1 MKYNIIIGE
10 DVYKQLTY
18 SEIILYIRNLILNE
32 ESVNFSIEL
41 KTSNIIEGIDKFINN
56 NNIKIQTLNF
66 TCNKGQCSFTG
77 LNDISCHWFQNN
89 NIKELQVYSP
99 CSLIFIN
106 DIFDNKIYTNIA
118 IKNDDS
124 PITLIDEYIKNF
136 KYDILAKEFL
146 LDFINNNDYKK
157 TEKYEKLKQNE
168 KNKIDKAYKNIVK
181 TISEEIEKMKY
192 AIVHIDDNKSKK

>member
-124 PITLIDEYIKNF
+124 SITLIDEYIKNF